1 MIVNGS
7 DPEVQGKRKE
17 LAATALYAAVFEAA
31 HASPYPLRLCP
42 DASGLELGG
51 TEPVAGRPNRALMKL
66 FPIGPRRFAAFFYK
80 RSQVPFS
87 RDRFAYGAVILE
99 EGRLDAAEVQTW
111 CRWLHEGFP
120 PEMPPARIKRAF
132 AFTVPDD

>member
-1 MIVNGS
+1 VIVNGS
-7 DPEVQGKRKE
+7 DPGVLEKRRG
-17 LAATALYAAVFEAA
+17 LASTALFGAVLEAA
-31 HASPYPLRLCP
+31 ESAPYPLRLCP

-51 TEPVAGRPNRALMKL
+51 TEPVAGRPNRSLMKL

-87 RDRFAYGAVILE
+87 RDRFAYGAVIVE
-99 EGRLDAAEVQTW
+99 ESRLDAGDVERW
-111 CRWLHEGFP
+111 FRWLHEGFP
-120 PEMPPARIKRAF
+120 PETPPPRIKRAF

>member
-1 MIVNGS
+1 MIVNDS
-7 DPEVQGKRKE
+7 DPEVQRKRKE
-17 LAATALYAAVFEAA
+17 LADTALYTAVLEAA
-31 HASPYPLRLCP
+31 QASPYPLRLFP

-87 RDRFAYGAVILE
+87 RDRFAYGAVIVE
-99 EGRLDAAEVQTW
+99 ESRLDAAEAQTW
-111 CRWLHEGFP
+111 CRWLHQGFP